1 MIEGGLAQA
10 SKRIAMVKAFPE
22 NVKFR
27 KSWRMYQ
34 ARVLSELEGYLNDNH
49 LHIIAAPGSGKT
61 VLGLEVVRRL
71 NKPTIILSPTLTIR
85 NQWLDRLMELFLPE
99 GESIPSWVSMDIRN
113 PKFLTITTYQA
124 LHSVYTHKYDLEK
137 EETEEIEL
145 DEEENG
151 NASQEKEIES
161 LEGEE
166 VDLIRLLND
175 AGVETVVADE
185 AHHLRTEWWKSL
197 IAVKDHLNKP
207 TMIALTATPP
217 YDVSPQEWR
226 RYQDLCGPIDS
237 EIYVPELVLTGDLCP
252 HQDYIYF
259 SAPSREEETYI
270 TGFRSSVDQFML
282 DISQDKVFIE
292 ALTKHPW
299 VFEPDHFIEQILS
312 KPDYYSSI
320 AIFLN
325 SVDYQVS
332 KRFFSIMGISKKRLP
347 KLNKEWLELL
357 LTECLFEDL
366 ENFGYHKTHLLEIR
380 KRLSSIGAVEKR
392 KVMLRNTSEI
402 TKLLTRSVTKLDS
415 ILGIVR
421 IESNALGAD
430 LRMVI
435 LADYIR
441 KSYLPCGPQDL
452 KPLNKIG
459 VVTIFEKIRRAGITN
474 IKLGVLS
481 GSLVIIPRSSEEQ
494 LSRIAKEHDGIK
506 LIIEQL
512 SCDDSYSII
521 SLESENKHKIVN
533 IMTDLFTEGG
543 ITVLV
548 GTKSLLGEGWDAP
561 SINSLILASFVGTYM
576 LSNQMRGRAIRKQ
589 IGNPSKASNVW
600 HLICVELNNPVWS
613 DDFELLARRFKA
625 FMGVSFV
632 EEGVIEDGVAR
643 LGIGFPP
650 YSRERI
656 EFINEEMKLKAI
668 DREGLRKK
676 WEEALKQGGT
686 EVQVVHEIKAPK
698 IWLPRNFI
706 FYNTITALLWQGLT
720 WGGYIFG
727 KIMEAAKESQSSLQT
742 LRFFII
748 ACAAAAVAAVPMCL
762 KALWLF
768 IRNAP
773 VESNVRQIGEALLK
787 TLIYMKAVKTKES
800 DLKIDAVQVGAGVF
814 SCSLDGGTT
823 YEKSVYLDAFEE
835 IVGPIENPRYI
846 LVRKTPLGRF
856 LRQDYHTVPAIIAT
870 KKEYAEY
877 FANMWSWRV
886 GSMKLVYARTEEGR
900 KMLLKA
906 RTHSLA
912 AAFQKRAE
920 RRTCW
925 K

>member
-1 MIEGGLAQA
+1 MK
-10 SKRIAMVKAFPE
+10 SFPE
-22 NVKFR
+22 NIKFR
-27 KSWRMYQ
+27 KSWRVYQ
-34 ARVLSELEGYLNDNH
+34 ARVLSELEEHLNDNH

-71 NKPTIILSPTLTIR
+71 NKPTLILSPTLTIR
-85 NQWLDRLMELFLPE
+85 NQWLDRLLELFMPE
-99 GESIPSWVSMDIRN
+99 GASVPEWISMDIRN

-124 LHSVYTHKYDLEK
+124 LHGVFTNKYDLEK
-137 EETEEIEL
+137 EEIEEIEL
-145 DEEENG
+145 DEEENS
-151 NASQEKEIES
+151 NADSEVGSKTAR
-161 LEGEE
+161 EE
-166 VDLIRLLND
+166 VDLIKLLND
-175 AGVETVVADE
+175 ACIGTMVVDE

-197 IAVKDHLNKP
+197 IAVKDNLCKP

-252 HQDYIYF
+252 HQDYVYF
-259 SAPSREEETYI
+259 SAPSREESEYI
-270 TGFRSSVDQFML
+270 TSFRSSVEQFVL
-282 DISQDKVFIE
+282 DISKDAVFIE

-299 VFEPDHFIEQILS
+299 ILEPDHFVEQILTQ
-312 KPDYYSSI
+312 PDYYSSI

-325 SVDYQVS
+325 HVGQEVPSRFFNIMGVS
-332 KRFFSIMGISKKRLP
+332 KQKLP
-347 KLNKEWLELL
+347 KLNKEWLETLL
-357 LTECLFEDL
+357 AECLYDDI
-366 ENFGYHKTHLLEIR
+366 ENFGLYKTHLIEIR
-380 KRLSSIGAVEKR
+380 KRLSSIGAIEKK
-392 KVMLRNTSEI
+392 KVMLQSTAEI
-402 TKLLTRSVTKLDS
+402 TKLLTGSVTKLDS
-415 ILGIVR
+415 ILDIVK
-421 IESNALGAD
+421 IESNVLGGD

-441 KSYLPCGPQDL
+441 KSYLPCGPEDL

-459 VVTIFEKIRRAGITN
+459 VVTIFEKIRREGIAD
-474 IKLGVLS
+474 IKLGILS
-481 GSLVIIPRSSEEQ
+481 GSLVIIPNCAEDQ
-494 LSRIAKEHDGIK
+494 LRRIAKEHDDIR
-506 LIIEQL
+506 IMIEKL
-512 SCDDSYSII
+512 SCDNDYSIV
-521 SLESENKHKIVN
+521 SLETEDKHKIVN

-561 SINSLILASFVGTYM
+561 SINSLVLASFVGTYM

-589 IGNPSKASNVW
+589 IGNPAKTSNIW

-613 DDFELLARRFKA
+613 EDFELLARRFKA
-625 FMGVSFV
+625 FMGVSFA
-632 EEGVIEDGVAR
+632 EDTVIEDGIAR

-656 EFINEEMKLKAI
+656 DFINDEMKAKAI
-668 DREGLRKK
+668 DREGLSKK
-676 WEEALKQGGT
+676 WGEALKKSGT
-686 EVQVVHEIKAPK
+686 GVRVVHEIKASK
-698 IWLPRNFI
+698 AWLPRNFI
-706 FYNTITALLWQGLT
+706 FYNTISALFWQALI
-720 WGGYIFG
+720 WGGYVFG
-727 KIMEAAKESQSSLQT
+727 KIMEAGQRSQSALQSL
-742 LRFFII
+742 RIFIV
-748 ACAAAAVAAVPMCL
+748 ACIAAAVVALPMCL

-773 VESNVRQIGEALLK
+773 VESNVRQIGGALLK
-787 TLIYMKAVKTKES
+787 TLVFIKAIKTKES
-800 DLKIDAVQVGAGVF
+800 DLKVNAIGVGQGVF

-835 IVGPIENPRYI
+835 IVGPVENPRYI
-846 LVRKTPLGRF
+846 LVRKTPLGRL
-856 LRQDYHTVPAIIAT
+856 LRKDYHTVPAIIAT

-877 FANMWSWRV
+877 FAKMWSWRV
-886 GSMKLVYARTEEGR
+886 GSMKLVYTRTEEGR
-900 KMLLKA
+900 RVLLKA

-912 AAFQKRAE
+912 SAFQKRAE

>member
-1 MIEGGLAQA
+1 MIK
-10 SKRIAMVKAFPE
+10 SFPE
-22 NVKFR
+22 NVKFN
-27 KSWRMYQ
+27 KTWRVYQ
-34 ARVLSELEGYLNDNH
+34 ARVLSELEGYLNDNN
-49 LHIIAAPGSGKT
+49 LHVIAAPGSGKT

-71 NKPTIILSPTLTIR
+71 NKPTLILSPTLTIR
-85 NQWLDRLMELFLPE
+85 DQWLDRLMELFLPE
-99 GESIPSWVSMDIRN
+99 GELIPSWISMDIRN

-124 LHSVYTHKYDLEK
+124 FHSVYTHKYGLEK
-137 EETEEIEL
+137 DETEEIEL

-151 NASQEKEIES
+151 NADQGVEVEA

-166 VDLIRLLND
+166 ADLIKLFND
-175 AGVETVVADE
+175 VGVGTVVVDE

-197 IAVKDHLNKP
+197 IAVKDHLDNP
-207 TMIALTATPP
+207 TMIVLTATPP
-217 YDVSPQEWR
+217 YDVNPQEWR

-259 SAPSREEETYI
+259 SAPSHEEAKYI

-282 DISQDKVFIE
+282 DIAQDKTFIE

-299 VFEPDHFIEQILS
+299 VLEPDNFIEQILS
-312 KPDYYSSI
+312 SPDYYSCI

-325 SVDYQVS
+325 YVGYKVPN
-332 KRFFSIMGISKKRLP
+332 RFFSIMGISKQHVP
-347 KLNKEWLELL
+347 KLSKEWLQIL
-357 LTECLFEDL
+357 LTECLFNDFD
-366 ENFGYHKTHLLEIR
+366 NFESYKTHLLEIR
-380 KRLSSIGAVEKR
+380 KRLSSIGAIEKR
-392 KVMLRNTSEI
+392 KVMLQNTTEI
-402 TKLLTRSVTKLDS
+402 TKLLTRSLTKLDS
-415 ILGIVR
+415 ISDIVKV
-421 IESNALGAD
+421 ESNALGMD

-435 LADYIR
+435 LSDYIR
-441 KSYLPCGPQDL
+441 KSYLPCDPQDL

-459 VVTIFEKIRRAGITN
+459 VVTIFEKIRREGIVT

-481 GSLVIIPRSSEEQ
+481 GSLVIVPKSAEER
-494 LSRIAKEHDGIK
+494 LIAIAKEHDGTILK
-506 LIIEQL
+506 TEEFV
-512 SCDDSYSII
+512 CDKNYCIV
-521 SLESENKHKIVN
+521 SLESEDKHKIVS
-533 IMTDLFTEGG
+533 IITELFTQGE

-561 SINSLILASFVGTYM
+561 SINSLVLASFVGTYM

-589 IGNPSKASNVW
+589 IGNPAKTANVW
-600 HLICVELNNPVWS
+600 HLICVELNSPVWS

-656 EFINEEMKLKAI
+656 DSINDEMKDKAI

-676 WEEALKQGGT
+676 WDQALKKSGT
-686 EVQVVHEIKAPK
+686 DVRVIHEIKATK
-698 IWLPRNFI
+698 NWLPRSFI
-706 FYNTITALLWQGLT
+706 LYNTISALFWQAVT
-720 WGGYIFG
+720 WGGYIWG
-727 KIMEAAKESQSSLQT
+727 RIMEAGQRSQSALQSLRI
-742 LRFFII
+742 LIV
-748 ACAAAAVAAVPMCL
+748 ACVTAAIVALPMCL

-773 VESNVRQIGEALLK
+773 LESNVRQIGEALLK
-787 TLIYMKAVKTKES
+787 TLIYIKAIKTKES
-800 DLKIDAVQVGAGVF
+800 DLRVDAIEVGQGVF

-846 LVRKTPLGRF
+846 LVRKTPLGRL
-856 LRQDYHTVPAIIAT
+856 LRRDYHTVPTIIAT
-870 KKEYAEY
+870 KKECAEY
-877 FANMWSWRV
+877 FAKMWSWRV
-886 GSMKLVYARTEEGR
+886 GSMKLVYTRTEEGR
-900 KMLLKA
+900 RVLLKA

-912 AAFQKRAE
+912 SAFQKRAE

>member
-1 MIEGGLAQA
+1 MIK
-10 SKRIAMVKAFPE
+10 SFPE
-22 NVKFR
+22 NLKFR
-27 KSWRMYQ
+27 KSWRAYQ
-34 ARVLSELEGYLNDNH
+34 TRVLSELEGYLNDNH

-71 NKPTIILSPTLTIR
+71 NKPTLILSPTLTIR
-85 NQWLDRLMELFLPE
+85 DQWLDRLMELFLPE
-99 GESIPSWVSMDIRN
+99 GELMPSWISMDIRN
-113 PKFLTITTYQA
+113 PKLLTITTYQA
-124 LHSVYTHKYDLEK
+124 LHSVYTHKYGLEK
-137 EETEEIEL
+137 DETEEIEL
-145 DEEENG
+145 DEEENS
-151 NASQEKEIES
+151 NADQEVEVEA

-166 VDLIRLLND
+166 VDLIKLFND
-175 AGVETVVADE
+175 VGVGTVVVDE

-197 IAVKDHLNKP
+197 IAVKDHLNNP
-207 TMIALTATPP
+207 NVIALTATPP
-217 YDVSPQEWR
+217 YDVNPQEWR

-259 SAPSREEETYI
+259 SAPSHEETTYI

-282 DISQDKVFIE
+282 DLAQDTIFIE

-299 VFEPDHFIEQILS
+299 VLDPDNFIEQILS
-312 KPDYYSSI
+312 SPDYYSSI

-325 SVDYQVS
+325 HVAYQVPN
-332 KRFFSIMGISKKRLP
+332 RFFSIMGISKQRMP

-357 LTECLFEDL
+357 LTECLFDDL
-366 ENFGYHKTHLLEIR
+366 ENFELYKAHLLEIR
-380 KRLSSIGAVEKR
+380 KRLSSIGAIEKR
-392 KVMLRNTSEI
+392 KVMLQNTTEI

-415 ILGIVR
+415 ILDIVKV
-421 IESNALGAD
+421 ESNALGID

-435 LADYIR
+435 LSDYIR
-441 KSYLPCGPQDL
+441 KTYLPCDPQDL

-459 VVTIFEKIRRAGITN
+459 VVTIFEKIRREGITN

-481 GSLVIIPRSSEEQ
+481 GSLVIVPKSSEEI
-494 LSRIAKEHDGIK
+494 LKSIAKEHGNTE
-506 LIIEQL
+506 LRIEEFV
-512 SCDDSYSII
+512 CDKNYSIV
-521 SLESENKHKIVN
+521 SLESEDKHEIVS
-533 IMTDLFTEGG
+533 IITELFSRGG
-543 ITVLV
+543 VTVLV

-561 SINSLILASFVGTYM
+561 SINSLVFASFVGTYM

-589 IGNPSKASNVW
+589 IGNPAKTANVW
-600 HLICVELNNPVWS
+600 HLICVELNSSVWS

-650 YSRERI
+650 YSKERI
-656 EFINEEMKLKAI
+656 EFINGEMKTKAV

-676 WEEALKQGGT
+676 WDEALKRSGT
-686 EVQVVHEIKAPK
+686 EVQVVHEIRAPK
-698 IWLPRNFI
+698 AWLPRNFI
-706 FYNTITALLWQGLT
+706 FYNTITALFWQGVT

-727 KIMEAAKESQSSLQT
+727 RIIEATQRSQSALQSL
-742 LRFFII
+742 RVFII
-748 ACAAAAVAAVPMCL
+748 ACAAAAIVAVPMSL

-773 VESNVRQIGEALLK
+773 LESNVRQIGEALLK
-787 TLIYMKAVKTKES
+787 TLLYIKAIKTKES
-800 DLKIDAVQVGAGVF
+800 DLKIEATEVGPGVF

-835 IVGPIENPRYI
+835 IVSPIGNPRYI

-870 KKEYAEY
+870 KKEYAEH
-877 FANMWSWRV
+877 FAKMWSWRV
-886 GSMKLVYARTEEGR
+886 GSMKLVYTRTEEGR
-900 KMLLKA
+900 KLLLKA

>member
-1 MIEGGLAQA
+1 MIK
-10 SKRIAMVKAFPE
+10 SFPE

-27 KSWRMYQ
+27 KSWRVYQ

-71 NKPTIILSPTLTIR
+71 DKPTLILSPTLTIR
-85 NQWLDRLMELFLPE
+85 DQWLDRLIEFFLSE
-99 GESIPSWVSMDIRN
+99 GQPVPSWISMDIRN

-137 EETEEIEL
+137 DETEEIEL
-145 DEEENG
+145 DEEENS
-151 NASQEKEIES
+151 NTNQEGEIEGP
-161 LEGEE
+161 EGEE
-166 VDLIRLLND
+166 VDLIKLLND
-175 AGVETVVADE
+175 VGVGTVVVDE

-207 TMIALTATPP
+207 TIIALTATPP
-217 YDVSPQEWR
+217 YDVNPQEWR

-259 SAPSREEETYI
+259 SAPSHEEATYI

-282 DISQDKVFIE
+282 DIAQDKTFIE
-292 ALTKHPW
+292 ALTKYPW
-299 VFEPDHFIEQILS
+299 VLEPDHFIEQVLS
-312 KPDYYSSI
+312 SPDYYSSI

-325 SVDYQVS
+325 HVGY
-332 KRFFSIMGISKKRLP
+332 KIPNRFFSIMGISKQRVP
-347 KLNKEWLELL
+347 KLNKEWLQIL
-357 LTECLFEDL
+357 LTECLFDDL
-366 ENFGYHKTHLLEIR
+366 ENFGFYKTHLLEIR
-380 KRLSSIGAVEKR
+380 KKLSSIGAIEKR
-392 KVMLRNTSEI
+392 KVMLQNTTEI

-415 ILGIVR
+415 ILDIVR
-421 IESNALGAD
+421 VESKTLGLD

-435 LADYIR
+435 LTDYIR
-441 KSYLPCGPQDL
+441 KSYLPCDPQDL

-459 VVTIFEKIRRAGITN
+459 VVTIFEKIRREGIVN
-474 IKLGVLS
+474 IRLGVLS
-481 GSLVIIPRSSEEQ
+481 GSLVIVPKSSEEM
-494 LSRIAKEHDGIK
+494 LRSIAKEHDDTK
-506 LIIEQL
+506 LKIEEL
-512 SCDDSYSII
+512 VCDNNYSIV
-521 SLESENKHKIVN
+521 SLESEDKHKIVN
-533 IMTDLFTEGG
+533 IITELFSKGG

-561 SINSLILASFVGTYM
+561 SINSLVLASFVGTYM

-589 IGNPSKASNVW
+589 IGNPAKTANVW
-600 HLICVELNNPVWS
+600 HLICVELNSPVWS

-650 YSRERI
+650 YSKERI
-656 EFINEEMKLKAI
+656 EFINEEMKKKAI

-676 WEEALKQGGT
+676 WDEALKRSGT

-698 IWLPRNFI
+698 TLLPRNFI
-706 FYNTITALLWQGLT
+706 FYNTIAALFWQGIT

-727 KIMEAAKESQSSLQT
+727 RIIEAAQRSQSALQSL
-742 LRFFII
+742 RVFII
-748 ACAAAAVAAVPMCL
+748 ACAAAAIVALPMCL

-787 TLIYMKAVKTKES
+787 TLLYIKAIRTKES
-800 DLKIDAVQVGAGVF
+800 DLKIEATEVGPGVF
-814 SCSLDGGTT
+814 SCSLEGGTT

-877 FANMWSWRV
+877 FAKMWSWRV
-886 GSMKLVYARTEEGR
+886 GSMKLVYTRTEDGR
-900 KMLLKA
+900 KLLLKA
-906 RTHSLA
+906 RAHSLA
-912 AAFQKRAE
+912 SAFQKRAE